1 MVPLAIRI
9 PPVPNRTVAAI
20 PGPALVKIGFLGIRN
35 LMKTSTIGIDDAD
48 RRLPIPDFRSV
59 RIPAINW
66 SSFAGL

>member
-9 PPVPNRTVAAI
+9 PPVPNRTVAPI
-20 PGPALVKIGFLGIRN
+20 PGPGLVKIGFLGIRN

-59 RIPAINW
+59 RIPAKEDQFI
-66 SSFAGL
+66 AGL